1 MARGWIQNKPGSLGL
16 MPWIFRLFCVTALLF
31 ASAPGTALP
40 AHAAMPM
47 AGGAAGMSV
56 SHACPPAF
64 MPRAAPASPM
74 AADGCCQGPF
84 ACSPCAVAMPALLP
98 PVATLFPSFAR
109 AGRGVGPAVQ
119 DKLPGQVIPP
129 AAPPPRLL
137 A

>member
-1 MARGWIQNKPGSLGL
+1 MARGRGQHRRGGLGL
-16 MPWIFRLFCVTALLF
+16 MPRIFRLFCVMALLF
-31 ASAPGTALP
+31 ASAPGAVRP